1 MRDNSFAGTAS
12 HLPGTLPLT
21 RDPAPAQSSGRPNPD
36 HESRIAMMA
45 QDTTTTPARQIDD
58 VVQSPAFRWGQLI
71 LGIICMGL
79 IANLQYG
86 WTLFVNPI
94 ETKNHWGLSAIQLS
108 FSIFVVVETW
118 LVPVEGW
125 LVDKFG
131 PRPVIAA
138 GALMAGAGWVLN
150 AYADSLPLLYFAAI
164 VSGLGAGCV
173 YGTCVGNAL
182 KWFPDKR
189 GLAAGLTAAGF
200 GAGAAV
206 TVIPIAS
213 MIQSSGYEHTFLF
226 FGILQGA
233 CIFLISLVMVKPRL
247 PKGVVAPSRLVTTKV
262 DYTTPQMV
270 KTSVFWLTYA
280 LFVAVAAGG
289 LMATAQLG
297 PIAKDYG
304 LAKIPMSFFGTILP
318 LLTMTLAIDN
328 LANGFTRPLC
338 GFLSDRFGRE
348 NTMMVVF
355 IGEGLA
361 LLGMMKFG
369 HNPIAFMTFAALIFL
384 CWGELFSIFPA
395 LVADTFGVKNAAA
408 NAGTMYTAKGTAALL
423 VPLGSI
429 LSAGGNWDR
438 VFIFTAAITITAG
451 ILSKLVLAPMRRK
464 RIAQVNA
471 DPSSI

>member
-1 MRDNSFAGTAS
+1 LSANSSAIS
-12 HLPGTLPLT
+12 
-21 RDPAPAQSSGRPNPD
+21 
-36 HESRIAMMA
+36 
-45 QDTTTTPARQIDD
+45 
-58 VVQSPAFRWGQLI
+58 SPAKATDASWYRWGQLI
-71 LGIICMGL
+71 MGIICMAM

-86 WTLFVNPI
+86 WTLFVTPMQA
-94 ETKNHWGLSAIQLS
+94 KNQWGLTGIQLA

-131 PRPVIAA
+131 PRPVIAG
-138 GALMAGAGWVLN
+138 GAILAAIGWVMN
-150 AYADSLPLLYFAAI
+150 SYASSLTELYTAAVI
-164 VSGLGAGCV
+164 SGLGAGCV

-206 TVIPIAS
+206 TVIPIAN
-213 MIQSSGYEHTFLF
+213 MIKTSGYQDTFFF
-226 FGILQGA
+226 FGLLQGA
-233 CIFLISLVMVKPRL
+233 VIFIIAMLMSKPVP
-247 PKGVVAPSRLVTTKV
+247 PKGVVAASRLVMTKV
-262 DYTTPQMV
+262 DYTVSEMIRTP
-270 KTSVFWLTYA
+270 VFWLTYV

-289 LMATAQLG
+289 LMATAQIG

-304 LAKIPMSFFGTILP
+304 LANLPMSFFGGVLP

-338 GFLSDRFGRE
+338 GFVSDRIGRE
-348 NTMMVVF
+348 NTMMIVF
-355 IGEGLA
+355 CGEGLA

-384 CWGELFSIFPA
+384 CWGEIFSIFPA
-395 LVADTFGVKNAAA
+395 LVADTFGIKNAAG

-423 VPLGSI
+423 VPLASA

-438 VFIFTAAITITAG
+438 VFIVTAAITITAG
-451 ILSKLVLAPMRRK
+451 ILAKLVLAPLRRK
-464 RIAQVNA
+464 TIAEGNA
-471 DPSSI
+471 KVS